1 MVSQRVRHDLATK
14 RPPPH
19 THQGRE
25 TSKTQVRKR
34 VIKNKPSPRNVQ
46 GKTVPWVR
54 AEGGMAAG
62 G

>member
-1 MVSQRVRHDLATK
+1 MGSQRVGHDLATK
-14 RPPPH
+14 RPT

-46 GKTVPWVR
+46 GKSRRWDGSGGL
-54 AEGGMAAG
+54 EGRD
-62 G
+62 